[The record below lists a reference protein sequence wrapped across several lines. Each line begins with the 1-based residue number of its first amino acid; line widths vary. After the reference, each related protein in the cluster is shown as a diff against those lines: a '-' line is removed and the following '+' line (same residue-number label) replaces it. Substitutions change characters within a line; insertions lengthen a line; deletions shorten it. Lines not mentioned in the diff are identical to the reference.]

1 MRPSLAIDA
10 RPLRRARII
19 AAAVL
24 LALVVAALNF
34 ALWARA
40 DRPTDVVPW
49 NGHTAGFAYS
59 PFQRYQSPFAGTF
72 PTDAD
77 VDADLALMAKH
88 TQRVRVYSVLQY
100 PDIPRLAMKYHLGIL
115 AGAWL
120 DRRDDNNEKEI
131 NALIAQAR
139 RWPDIKQVEVGNE
152 VLLRHDMTPD
162 QLMAWIDRVRAA
174 VHQPVSTAEPWDTW
188 ERYPEL
194 AEHVDFITVHL
205 LPYWD
210 GTPRKDAVGSA
221 LLHYERLRQMYP
233 DKHIVIGEVGWPSNG
248 NRYEFAKPSLANEA
262 IFLRQWFNVANAR
275 RLDYYVMEAIDQ
287 PWKEQVSGRTEA
299 YWG

>member
-88 TQRVRVYSVLQY
+88 TRRVRVYSVLQY
-100 PDIPRLAMKYHLGIL
+100 PDIPRLAMKSHLDIL

-131 NALIAQAR
+131 N
-139 RWPDIKQVEVGNE
+139 
-152 VLLRHDMTPD
+152 
-162 QLMAWIDRVRAA
+162 
-174 VHQPVSTAEPWDTW
+174 
-188 ERYPEL
+188 
-194 AEHVDFITVHL
+194 
-205 LPYWD
+205 
-210 GTPRKDAVGSA
+210 
-221 LLHYERLRQMYP
+221 
-233 DKHIVIGEVGWPSNG
+233 
-248 NRYEFAKPSLANEA
+248 
-262 IFLRQWFNVANAR
+262 
-275 RLDYYVMEAIDQ
+275 
-287 PWKEQVSGRTEA
+287 
-299 YWG
+299 